1 MRGFPVERLFST
13 GLNVRFHRCAGSILM
28 TIAAFESDPRTAGT
42 AIRIQDSDGSV
53 AAGLIVKLLGLL
65 FFLCVPLAG
74 CAERQVYRPSKL
86 PVEFQAKPVPDL
98 RNIPLP
104 QFSDQSVPSD
114 VIMSGDVLQVTV
126 ATDLESRPN
135 PVPVRVDDL
144 GIIRVP
150 YIGPVQVGGLRFAE
164 AERAIAA
171 AAVERDVFRHPTV
184 TVIRSQQRTY
194 QVTVVGAVNKPGVYN
209 LPASN
214 SNLLSAL
221 VAAEGLNTK
230 AGPVV
235 EIRRAE
241 SSESSAERPPLT
253 ADAGSAD
260 GSFDGVRPAGW
271 SDSSPLRV
279 RQINLTSPDGGSPR
293 EYRLADGDVVNV
305 TEREALPFFVD
316 GLVAKP
322 GAYPM
327 PPDQPIRILDAVALA
342 GGKSNPLADKVWI
355 VRHVPGREEPVL
367 IKVSLRRAKEDSQE
381 NLFVAAGDVISIE
394 ETPGTFIYN
403 LLKGF
408 VHIGGS
414 VPLN

>member
-1 MRGFPVERLFST
+1 MMTAAPQAEPRAASIESGIRKAGPR
-13 GLNVRFHRCAGSILM
+13 RFLGVMLGTLLLCAWTS
-28 TIAAFESDPRTAGT
+28 
-42 AIRIQDSDGSV
+42 
-53 AAGLIVKLLGLL
+53 
-65 FFLCVPLAG
+65 G
-74 CAERQVYRPSKL
+74 CAERQVYRPSNL

-104 QFSDQSVPSD
+104 EFADQSVPSD

-135 PVPVRVDDL
+135 AVPVRVDDL
-144 GIIRVP
+144 GIIQVP

-184 TVIRSQQRTY
+184 TVVRSATRTHR
-194 QVTVVGAVNKPGVYN
+194 VTVIGAVNKPGVYE

-214 SNLLSAL
+214 SSVLAAL
-221 VAAEGLNTK
+221 VAAEGLNSK
-230 AGPVV
+230 AGPIV
-235 EIRRAE
+235 EIRRA
-241 SSESSAERPPLT
+241 AGAQPWDERTSLT
-253 ADAGSAD
+253 AATNS
-260 GSFDGVRPAGW
+260 SDGVQPVGW
-271 SDSSPLRV
+271 NGAAPLRV
-279 RQINLTSPDGGSPR
+279 QQINLTSSGGSPS
-293 EYRLADGDVVNV
+293 EYRLSDGDVVQV
-305 TEREALPFFVD
+305 SEREALPFFVD

-322 GAYPM
+322 GSYPM
-327 PPDQPIRILDAVALA
+327 PPDQPIRILDAIALA
-342 GGKSNPLADKVWI
+342 GGKNNPLADKVWI
-355 VRHVPGREEPVL
+355 VRHVPGRDEPVL
-367 IKVSLRRAKEDSQE
+367 IKVSLRRAKEDPRE